1 MLKNIKLFSLGIIL
15 FLVTV
20 AVIIAISLLTQPISR
35 NELDG
40 LTWATLKNK
49 VALESKDK
57 EGMKNSAGNSGVPS
71 STVKGK
77 DIKYLLTNFLLIEDF
92 LWTKKWRAIIHTVVP
107 VWNVVKGIN
116 SSSSITL
123 FIHADPV
130 NRS

>member
-20 AVIIAISLLTQPISR
+20 AVIIAVSLLTQPIPR

-77 DIKYLLTNFLLIEDF
+77 DIKYLLTNFLLIEGF
-92 LWTKKWRAIIHTVVP
+92 LWTKK
-107 VWNVVKGIN
+107 
-116 SSSSITL
+116 
-123 FIHADPV
+123 
-130 NRS
+130 